1 MEAKILINALLI
13 ILIVYLILDNIPLR
27 FKIGIEKNNYKNPY
41 INENFAVAGV
51 VGNNNLIKESNVLGE
66 EESLS
71 FLNDVDSKNDSLS
84 FLHEN
89 FEDKKL
95 NKILSSTD
103 EPTIKPSNY
112 WLSNDNTPNY
122 GSNVTDTAAH
132 YEINKT
138 FDGIDE
144 NNLVKSNYNGMEKE
158 RKIMEDTIV
167 DKQTQQTSFL
177 DSRTNDNQNTFKPD
191 SWLYKDELPMNGGLF
206 NGISGFDSM
215 NDNMAVYDVNE
226 LNIGKCDNG
235 ECPPTDDLRNGV
247 GIPGHSARLNN
258 M

>member
-27 FKIGIEKNNYKNPY
+27 FKIGIEKNNYKNNYKNPY

-51 VGNNNLIKESNVLGE
+51 VSPSTFLGE
-66 EESLS
+66 EQSLS
-71 FLNDVDSKNDSLS
+71 FLNDVNSKDDSLS
-84 FLHEN
+84 FLQEN
-89 FEDKKL
+89 FEDK
-95 NKILSSTD
+95 NINQILSSTE
-103 EPTIKPSNY
+103 EPAIQPSNY

-122 GSNVTDTAAH
+122 GSNVTDTASH

-138 FDGIDE
+138 FDGVEGDD
-144 NNLVKSNYNGMEKE
+144 LAKSNYNGMEKE
-158 RKIMEDTIV
+158 RKIMKDTIV

-177 DSRTNDNQNTFKPD
+177 DSRTSDNQNTFKPD

-215 NDNMAVYDVNE
+215 NDSMAVYDVNE

-235 ECPPTDDLRNGV
+235 LCPPTDDLRNGV

-258 M
+258 V